1 MIDFVEYK
9 GVKLSTEGLR
19 EKVEELV
26 EKWSNNPD
34 WEYSKTLKENPS
46 YKEEVLAVLTQRLID
61 DAFEKYKKQVDE
73 EERNGE

>member
-1 MIDFVEYK
+1 MTDFVEYK
-9 GVKLSTEGLR
+9 GVKLSTEGFR
-19 EKVEELV
+19 EEAEELV

-34 WEYSKTLKENPS
+34 WEYSNALKENPS

-61 DAFEKYKKQVDE
+61 EAFEKYKKQVDE

>member
-1 MIDFVEYK
+1 MTDFVEYK
-9 GVKLSTEGLR
+9 GVKLSTEGFR
-19 EKVEELV
+19 EEAEELV

-34 WEYSKTLKENPS
+34 WVYSKENPS

-61 DAFEKYKKQVDE
+61 EAFEKYKKQVDE